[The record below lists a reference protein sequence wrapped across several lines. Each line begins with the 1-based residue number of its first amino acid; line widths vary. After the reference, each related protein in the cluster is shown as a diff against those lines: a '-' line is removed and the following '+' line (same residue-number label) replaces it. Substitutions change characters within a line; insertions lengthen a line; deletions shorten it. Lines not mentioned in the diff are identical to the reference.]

1 MSIDDRLGDLDRR
14 RAEQDRE
21 IAACLDALRTADPEL
36 VLRLDLDAFGHHPA
50 PVAPHARVPAFAVRA

>member
-1 MSIDDRLGDLDRR
+1 MSIDDRLGDIDRR

-21 IAACLDALRTADPEL
+21 IAPCLDALRTADPGL
-36 VLRLDLDAFGHHPA
+36 VLRLDLDAFGHPA